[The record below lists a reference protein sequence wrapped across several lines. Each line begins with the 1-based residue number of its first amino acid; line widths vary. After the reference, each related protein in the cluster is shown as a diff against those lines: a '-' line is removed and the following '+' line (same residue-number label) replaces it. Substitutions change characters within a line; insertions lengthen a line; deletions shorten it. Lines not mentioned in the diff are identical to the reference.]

1 MRKLISEKS
10 ITATEP
16 QLKWG
21 VVYQPARGFLKLSI
35 KA

>member
-1 MRKLISEKS
+1 MPKLISEKS

-21 VVYQPARGFLKLSI
+21 VVYPARQRFLKLSI
-35 KA
+35 KV